1 MITIRCDTRGCGV
14 RSTGPASTISAAQA
28 RWGWA
33 HQDGKDICP
42 SCLDGDTPQDR
53 IAELEAERDALAEQ
67 IADLLKRTERWQRQA
82 QEHGEDFEQG
92 VGGKYEYGKA
102 VVYDALATEV
112 RGLLDGY
119 HRARQTAR
127 GELL

>member
-1 MITIRCDTRGCGV
+1 MITIRCDTPRCGV

-42 SCLDGDTPQDR
+42 SCLDGDTPQAQ
-53 IAELEAERDALAEQ
+53 IAEAERLRAERDGLAEQ

-82 QEHGEDFEQG
+82 QEHGEDYERG

-112 RGLLDGY
+112 RGVLGGGGD
-119 HRARQTAR
+119 RD
-127 GELL
+127 